1 VFGIYG
7 IFFVAGLAV
16 GAIYALAG
24 VGLVVLYRS
33 TGVLN
38 LAYGAIGALGAMIAW
53 QLQKWGYPEPVIWV
67 AAILVAT
74 LLSVGYGRVAAPYLS
89 YREPVVKAVATLG
102 FALVILGTCYYFW
115 VEAPRRL
122 SLFTDAMGFRM
133 LGVRI
138 TGTRAVAFAVTVLI
152 AVGIA
157 VFLKRTRVGLL
168 MRALA
173 NRRDLSSVLGVPVIK
188 VETYAWLISGVLAG
202 FTGLM
207 FGSLVRPN
215 PGALTFLVIPA
226 IAAAIVGRL
235 QSLPMTLA
243 GGLIIGIAES
253 MSTLIHPISAYRSA
267 VPFVVAAVLL
277 LWMQRHRKLTFSGHD

>member
-1 VFGIYG
+1 MLGIYG

-38 LAYGAIGALGAMIAW
+38 FAYGAIGAAGGMMAW
-53 QLQKWGYPEPVIWV
+53 QLQQWHYSEPVVWI
-67 AAILVAT
+67 ACIAIAT
-74 LLSVGYGRVAAPYLS
+74 ALSLAYGLLAAPYLA
-89 YREPVVKAVATLG
+89 YRDPVVKAVATLG
-102 FALVILGTCYYFW
+102 FALMILGICYYFW

-138 TGTRAVAFAVTVLI
+138 TGTRAVAFAATLAIV
-152 AVGIA
+152 VGIA

-173 NRRDLSSVLGVPVIK
+173 NRRDLSSVLGVPVTKI
-188 VETYAWLISGVLAG
+188 ETYAWLISGVLAG
-202 FTGLM
+202 FTGLI
-207 FGSLVRPN
+207 FSSLVRPN

-226 IAAAIVGRL
+226 IAAAIIGRL

-243 GGLIIGIAES
+243 GGLIIGVAES
-253 MSTLIHPISAYRSA
+253 MSTLLPAIKNYRSA
-267 VPFVVAAVLL
+267 VPFVVAAILL
-277 LWMQRHRKLTFSGHD
+277 LWMQRHRRLTFSGND

>member
-1 VFGIYG
+1 VLGIYG
-7 IFFVAGLAV
+7 IFLVAGLAV

-53 QLQKWGYPEPVIWV
+53 QLQQWGYTEPVIWL
-67 AAILVAT
+67 AAILVST

-102 FALVILGTCYYFW
+102 FALVILGICYYFW

-122 SLFTDAMGFRM
+122 SLFTDAMGFRL

-138 TGTRAVAFAVTVLI
+138 TGTRALAFAVTALTVI
-152 AVGIA
+152 GIA
-157 VFLKRTRVGLL
+157 IFLKRTRVGLL

-173 NRRDLSSVLGVPVIK
+173 NRRDLSSVLGVPVVK
-188 VETYAWLISGVLAG
+188 VETYAWLISGVLGG

-215 PGALTFLVIPA
+215 ATALTFLVIPA

-253 MSTLIHPISAYRSA
+253 MSTLIRPISAYRSA
-267 VPFVVAAVLL
+267 VPFVVAAILL
-277 LWMQRHRKLTFSGHD
+277 LWMQRHRKLTFSGQD

>member
-1 VFGIYG
+1 VLGIYG

-38 LAYGAIGALGAMIAW
+38 FAYGAIGALGGMTAW
-53 QLQKWGYPEPVIWV
+53 QLQQWHYPEPVVW
-67 AAILVAT
+67 AT
-74 LLSVGYGRVAAPYLS
+74 SIVISTALSLGYGRLAAPYLA
-89 YREPVVKAVATLG
+89 YRDPVVKAVATLG
-102 FALVILGTCYYFW
+102 FALAILGISYYFW

-122 SLFTDAMGFRM
+122 SLFTDAMGFRL

-138 TGTRAVAFAVTVLI
+138 TGTRAVAFGATVLI
-152 AVGIA
+152 AVVIA
-157 VFLKRTRVGLL
+157 VFLKSTKVGLL

-173 NRRDLSSVLGVPVIK
+173 NRRDLASVLGVPVIK

-235 QSLPMTLA
+235 RSLPMTLI
-243 GGLIIGIAES
+243 GGLVIGVAES
-253 MSTLIHPISAYRSA
+253 MSTLVPSIKDYRSA
-267 VPFVVAAVLL
+267 VPFVLAAILL
-277 LWMQRHRKLTFSGHD
+277 LWMQRHRRLTFSGQD

>member
-1 VFGIYG
+1 MLGIYG
-7 IFFVAGLAV
+7 IFLVAGLAV

-38 LAYGAIGALGAMIAW
+38 FAYGAIGALGAMMAW
-53 QLQKWGYPEPVIWV
+53 QLQQWHYPEPVVW
-67 AAILVAT
+67 AT
-74 LLSVGYGRVAAPYLS
+74 SIVISTALSLGYGRVAAPYLS
-89 YREPVVKAVATLG
+89 YRDPVVKAVATLG
-102 FALVILGTCYYFW
+102 FALAILGISYYFW

-138 TGTRAVAFAVTVLI
+138 TGTRAVAFAATVLI

-157 VFLKRTRVGLL
+157 VFLKRTKVGLL

-173 NRRDLSSVLGVPVIK
+173 NKRDLASVLGVPVIK

-235 QSLPMTLA
+235 RSLPMTLI
-243 GGLIIGIAES
+243 GGLVIGIAES
-253 MSTLIHPISAYRSA
+253 MSTLVPAIKDYRSA
-267 VPFVVAAVLL
+267 APFVLAAILL
-277 LWMQRHRKLTFSGHD
+277 LWMQRHRRLTFSGQD

>member
-1 VFGIYG
+1 MLGIYG
-7 IFFVAGLAV
+7 VFFVAGLAV

-38 LAYGAIGALGAMIAW
+38 FAHGAIGALAAMIAW
-53 QLQKWGYPEPVIWV
+53 QLQQWHYPEPVVWM
-67 AAILVAT
+67 AAIVVAT
-74 LLSVGYGRVAAPYLS
+74 LLSLGYGRLAAPYLS

-102 FALVILGTCYYFW
+102 YALIILGLCLYIW

-122 SLFTDAMGFRM
+122 SLFTDAMGLEL

-138 TGTRAVAFAVTVLI
+138 TGTRALAFAATVLI
-152 AVGIA
+152 TVGIVA
-157 VFLKRTRVGLL
+157 FLKHTRIGLL

-173 NRRDLSSVLGVPVIK
+173 NKRELSSILGVPVLR
-188 VETYAWLISGVLAG
+188 VETVAWLISGLLAG

-207 FGSLVRPN
+207 FGDLVRPN

-235 QSLPMTLA
+235 TSLPMTLA

-253 MSTLIHPISAYRSA
+253 MSTLIPPIAPYRTA
-267 VPFVVAAVLL
+267 MPFVVAALLL
-277 LWMQRHRKLTFSGHD
+277 LWLQRNRRLTFSGHD